1 MGSSTRGG
9 RAAVAFPGL
18 ATEPAPAPTP
28 RRIRIRHYLP
38 ASAGVAVGLIALLL
52 VLLVGRPAGSPSPAP
67 EPLAAEQILSFPIAQ
82 DPADLDPALISSPAD
97 VEILRNV
104 FSGLYRFDRQLRE
117 VPDLAAGQPTVSA
130 DGLVYTFHLRHDGRF
145 SNGDA
150 ISADDFIYSW
160 NRAAAKQGDYA
171 GLFGVVSGYQDVAS
185 GKTGQ
190 MSGLA
195 KVDDYTL
202 NVTLTKRSGYFVTE
216 TGLWPLWVVDQKV
229 IAAGGDSVWFTKPDT
244 LVGSGP
250 FRMTART
257 PGQSMDFEPVS
268 GWYGGNTGTLTRVH
282 VEVMPDAAAQVTQYE
297 SGVFSLIGY
306 GRQALGPVAAT
317 RYTSDAKL
325 KTQMTV
331 VPIGTTFWV
340 GFNLRSG
347 PFAGIDAGRA
357 GRHAFSQAIDRKV
370 LVDAVCNQQTTC
382 IEATGGAISKGLQGY
397 LGDGADHNV
406 NFDAVAAKTEYR
418 AWDPD
423 GSKVKGLTYTYD
435 TNPFNKAVCDNLAAQ
450 WKKNLEVT
458 VGCVD
463 MDRKTFFDQRNG
475 ACAYPMFRQSWAADY
490 DHPQDWFDYLF
501 VAGAPSSGSCYS
513 NPNLD
518 KVVAAADAKTAS
530 AGASDYRVAGF
541 MLVNDSVFGG
551 LLYGVQQYLVHPYVR
566 GAGGNAL
573 YDYDWTGIRIAKH

>member
-1 MGSSTRGG
+1 M
-9 RAAVAFPGL
+9 L
-18 ATEPAPAPTP
+18 
-28 RRIRIRHYLP
+28 
-38 ASAGVAVGLIALLL
+38 LI
-52 VLLVGRPAGSPSPAP
+52 LLVGKPTSTPPAP
-67 EPLAAEQILSFPIAQ
+67 EPLAADQTLSFPIAQ
-82 DPADLDPALISSPAD
+82 DLADLDPALISSPAD

-104 FSGLYRFDRQLRE
+104 FSGLYRFDQQLRE
-117 VPDLAAGQPTVSA
+117 VPDLAAAQPAVSA
-130 DGLVYTFHLRHDGRF
+130 DGLTYSFHLRRDGRF
-145 SNGDA
+145 SNGDP
-150 ISADDFIYSW
+150 ITADDFIYSW

-171 GLFGVVSGYQDVAS
+171 ALFGVISGYQDVAS

-202 NVTLTKRSGYFVTE
+202 NATLTRRSGYFLTE
-216 TGLWPLWVVDQKV
+216 TGLWPFWVVDRKV
-229 IAAGGDSVWFTKPDT
+229 IAAAGDSVWFTRPDT
-244 LVGSGP
+244 LIGSGP

-257 PGQSMDFEPVS
+257 PGQAMDFEPVA
-268 GWYGGNTGTLTRVH
+268 GWYGGKTGALTRVH

-306 GRQALGPVAAT
+306 GRQPLGPAVAT

-325 KTQMTV
+325 KSQMTV

-382 IEATGGAISKGLQGY
+382 IEATGGVISKGLEGY

-406 NFDAVAAKTEYR
+406 KFDAVTAKAEYQ

-450 WKKNLEVT
+450 WKKNLGVT

-501 VAGAPSSGSCYS
+501 ITGAPSSGSCYS

-551 LLYGVQQYLVHPYVR
+551 LLYGVQQYLVHPYVK

-573 YDYDWTGIRIAKH
+573 YDYDWTGVRISKH